1 MWGERAAAVAGFLSV
16 GARVRPMTDRSP
28 TRRAFLGGLSAATL
42 GAVAG
47 CAAPVGSQAPGT
59 ATDAEATP
67 AAESPYTKVYRQT
80 VGSVVLVQVADPL
93 GGQGSGFVFDGEGH
107 VLTNQHVVAGTDRV
121 DLRFADGTWR
131 TATVLGT
138 DAYSDLAV
146 LSVDGGP
153 SLEALPFVD
162 TAPAIGTEVVAIG
175 SPFGLTESL
184 TTGVVS
190 GVHRSISTAGNFTI
204 SDAVQTD
211 AAVNP
216 GNSGGPL
223 VTLDGDVVGVIRSG
237 GGDNIGFAIS
247 AALVQRVAP
256 ALVDRGRYRH
266 SYLGVGIIDVSPT
279 LAEANDLD
287 RSAGV
292 YVDRVVEGGP
302 ADGVLEGSTDTRTVG
317 GVEVPVGGDVIVA
330 IDGEPIPTSG
340 ALGRH
345 LALETRPDQS
355 VTIELVRGGE
365 PSTVDLRLGARP
377 PPDGLP

>member
-1 MWGERAAAVAGFLSV
+1 
-16 GARVRPMTDRSP
+16 MTDRSP
-28 TRRAFLGGLSAATL
+28 TRRAFLGSLSAATL

-47 CAAPVGSQAPGT
+47 CTAPLGSQAT
-59 ATDAEATP
+59 ATP
-67 AAESPYTKVYRQT
+67 AEPEPTPTAESPYTKVYRQT
-80 VGSVVLVQVADPL
+80 VGAVVLVQVAGPL

-107 VLTNQHVVAGTDRV
+107 VLTNQHVVEGAERI
-121 DLRFADGTWR
+121 DLRFADGAWHE
-131 TATVLGT
+131 ASVVGT
-138 DAYSDLAV
+138 DVYSDLAV
-146 LSVDGGP
+146 LEFDGPVDAP
-153 SLEALPFVD
+153 PLTFVERP
-162 TAPAIGTEVVAIG
+162 PAIGTEVVAIG

-223 VTLDGDVVGVIRSG
+223 VTLNGDVVGVIRSG

-266 SYLGVGIIDVSPT
+266 SYLGVGIIDVSPM

-330 IDGEPIPTSG
+330 IDGEPMPTSG

-345 LALETRPDQS
+345 LALETRPDRS
-355 VTIELVRGGE
+355 VTIELVRDGA
-365 PSTVDLRLGARP
+365 PTTVDLTLGARP